1 MGAAGGELDAL
12 IGQYPAEVNLQRLS
26 RDFGTPHPVMA
37 QNYACELL
45 NMQPFPAFGG
55 NSSRLLGESWDST
68 NLYWARLADEKG
80 YSPVMLNRLVP
91 ELTRH
96 MVANIFATDI
106 EDWLALMRAM
116 KETGEEF
123 RQGKI
128 VLPQVTEAAS
138 SNQEA
143 GVLPEQS
150 PAASAPGGP
159 QINGIQ
165 DKQWQSDI
173 YSSIP
178 ICSCVSF
185 LGGRLTGA
193 QDDSTN
199 IRVNVDLV
207 QLNVA
212 VTDSKGNYISGLGPE
227 NFAITED
234 KIPERIATF
243 EEGNEPARQVFSQRR
258 TRLPAQ
264 PVAPGPLGRESK
276 TATVVNAM
284 PPRKPIPPGVGEDA
298 STLPAQVAGAN
309 VFVLFDTS
317 NYMYRGFVFAQD
329 AITDFVRSLESAN
342 KVAFYS
348 YSRDLSR
355 NSALT
360 SDRAQ
365 VLRGVR
371 STVAGDDAAL
381 YNCLL
386 LTVEDAARYT
396 GRKVVV
402 VFSNGPDNASLVPPE
417 DVAELAQ
424 STGTIIYMISTRE
437 AQLEPISTAVFE
449 RMSKAT
455 GGKAYFARSW
465 SDEKKAFAFIQ
476 EDLAHLY
483 SLSYYPQPNPSAGWR
498 AITVKLVGKDLQK
511 YHVRTRAGYRLQQAH
526 AAANNS
532 AELEAERSVGV
543 SKVAK
548 TAQESEARASAPYWL

>member
-1 MGAAGGELDAL
+1 VGD
-12 IGQYPAEVNLQRLS
+12 R
-26 RDFGTPHPVMA
+26 F
-37 QNYACELL
+37 
-45 NMQPFPAFGG
+45 
-55 NSSRLLGESWDST
+55 
-68 NLYWARLADEKG
+68 
-80 YSPVMLNRLVP
+80 
-91 ELTRH
+91 
-96 MVANIFATDI
+96 
-106 EDWLALMRAM
+106 
-116 KETGEEF
+116 
-123 RQGKI
+123 
-128 VLPQVTEAAS
+128 
-138 SNQEA
+138 
-143 GVLPEQS
+143 
-150 PAASAPGGP
+150 
-159 QINGIQ
+159 
-165 DKQWQSDI
+165 
-173 YSSIP
+173 
-178 ICSCVSF
+178 
-185 LGGRLTGA
+185 TGA

-212 VTDSKGNYISGLGPE
+212 VTDSKGNYVSGLGPE

-234 KIPERIATF
+234 KIPERLATF
-243 EEGNEPARQVFSQRR
+243 EEGNEGPRQVLQPGPNATPGKPAAGPQTSVKLNSLVVPAKAVEK
-258 TRLPAQ
+258 TASPVLGEDVSSLPAH
-264 PVAPGPLGRESK
+264 V
-276 TATVVNAM
+276 T
-284 PPRKPIPPGVGEDA
+284 
-298 STLPAQVAGAN
+298 GAN

-329 AITDFVRSLESAN
+329 AITDFVRSLEGAN

-360 SDRAQ
+360 SDRSQ

-455 GGKAYFARSW
+455 GGKAYFARNW
-465 SDEKKAFAFIQ
+465 GDEKKAFAFIQ

-498 AITVKLVGKDLQK
+498 TITVKLVGKDLQK

-532 AELEAERSVGV
+532 AELEPAAVP
-543 SKVAK
+543 K
-548 TAQESEARASAPYWL
+548 